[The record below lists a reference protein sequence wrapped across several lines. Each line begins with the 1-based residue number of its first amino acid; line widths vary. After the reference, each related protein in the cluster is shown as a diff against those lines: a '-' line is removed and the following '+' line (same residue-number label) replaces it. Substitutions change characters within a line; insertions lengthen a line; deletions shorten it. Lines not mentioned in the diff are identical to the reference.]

1 MGFDPTGEVW
11 GALVRLTLGR
21 QILRRKGSFV
31 YCHNPMDYRKFWAAV
46 RGEKPAII
54 PPLPLEMKPEYEAFW
69 AECCAD
75 AGEGNCPKMKRI
87 DELLT
92 IKMGPSGLVYNAER
106 SDMWSA
112 MGTKVLM
119 WGLEEEEE
127 DPKK

>member
-1 MGFDPTGEVW
+1 MGFDPTGEAW

-54 PPLPLEMKPEYEAFW
+54 PPSSSQMESKY
-69 AECCAD
+69 ECCAD